1 MLFHFQLHLKIYHWQ
16 TFSAPRHAASERL
29 LSKLQEFTDDMVEF
43 CQGRHE
49 TRLNVELG
57 STLKLRNVVEEG
69 EDYGYELVR
78 DLCKNIEELKCEDQ
92 AIDNKRQELLGEI
105 ERTLYLFTFQ

>member
-1 MLFHFQLHLKIYHWQ
+1 
-16 TFSAPRHAASERL
+16 
-29 LSKLQEFTDDMVEF
+29 MVEF

-49 TRLNVELG
+49 NRLNVKPD
-57 STLKLRNVVEEG
+57 STLTLINVVEDG

-105 ERTLYLFTFQ
+105 ERTMYLFSLQ